1 MVGDEDAEPA
11 FRRAQQGD
19 FVGVDAHL
27 ASQGSAEGPWRLA
40 LRALYAMTFPGRLD
54 AMPTPADIARHQG
67 HAGAVEAQ
75 RQRDL
80 LSVLRLNPPHGSAG
94 DAEDPGDAGGG
105 WAEATLARAFRGWL
119 EAEYTVAEHLA
130 EAAADAAKATG
141 NAAVRVDAEAV
152 MALSAAAADVATSRA
167 RRASRMARAEA
178 LLQQEY
184 LANLILAR
192 VRRHNG
198 RAHLSV
204 RILGS
209 LTQVVPEVWQP
220 WVGLELA
227 LAGGASLPR
236 GQAPL
241 SGLVD
246 AARAGDR
253 AGFTEAAT
261 RIRETVAACA
271 PIAGEVAAYLAMI
284 DIGAAL
290 PDDVFPWAMGMSPDA
305 PHGIRDVREGGTRGT
320 WVSVSPGRPAR
331 RILGTGI
338 GLLAD
343 AVVIRSSR
351 RGTRTEESV
360 ARLALEPDGMDER
373 AFFEAVYGFP
383 FAVGEHEEVLRG
395 LLHRMR
401 GAVAEAAEI
410 TRDPSAASGETS
422 GEILR
427 LVPRRTFVV
436 EDPRCQEPLA
446 DRVLDRLA
454 ASNGR
459 ATAKE
464 LTAALRVPLRTVQR
478 SLGQLVDDG
487 ACHAEPDGR
496 RTEYVVED
504 TTFSEPSLHR
514 LRGQRD

>member
-119 EAEYTVAEHLA
+119 AAEYTIAEHLA
-130 EAAADAAKATG
+130 AAAADAAKAAG
-141 NAAVRVDAEAV
+141 NAAVRVDAETV

-209 LTQVVPEVWQP
+209 LTEVVPEVWQP

-253 AGFTEAAT
+253 AGFT
-261 RIRETVAACA
+261 
-271 PIAGEVAAYLAMI
+271 
-284 DIGAAL
+284 
-290 PDDVFPWAMGMSPDA
+290 
-305 PHGIRDVREGGTRGT
+305 
-320 WVSVSPGRPAR
+320 
-331 RILGTGI
+331 
-338 GLLAD
+338 
-343 AVVIRSSR
+343 
-351 RGTRTEESV
+351 
-360 ARLALEPDGMDER
+360 
-373 AFFEAVYGFP
+373 
-383 FAVGEHEEVLRG
+383 
-395 LLHRMR
+395 
-401 GAVAEAAEI
+401 
-410 TRDPSAASGETS
+410 
-422 GEILR
+422 
-427 LVPRRTFVV
+427 
-436 EDPRCQEPLA
+436 
-446 DRVLDRLA
+446 
-454 ASNGR
+454 
-459 ATAKE
+459 
-464 LTAALRVPLRTVQR
+464 
-478 SLGQLVDDG
+478 
-487 ACHAEPDGR
+487 
-496 RTEYVVED
+496 
-504 TTFSEPSLHR
+504 
-514 LRGQRD
+514 